1 METPWGAA
9 KTIAAFMNKKFDEYS
24 EKEPATGKP
33 YGVYAGFLPIADKAA
48 EMQKLCP
55 AIVIRPLIIID
66 GEKETLAKMV
76 IYAVVFDADKKTG
89 CESLYHL
96 LQFMRYHLLSN
107 NPINDSYQIK
117 LTEDETM
124 ETFIPDEQPFPFW
137 EGRIDFAVYLEQ
149 PSNTSIVSKMNSWRR
164 GNNGEGHKKG

>member
-9 KTIAAFMNKKFDEYS
+9 KTIAAFLNKKFVEYS

-33 YGVYAGFLPIADKAA
+33 YGVYAGFFPIADKAA

-55 AIVIRPLIIID
+55 AIVIRPLMIED
-66 GEKETLAKMV
+66 GEKNTVAKMV

-96 LQFMRYHLLSN
+96 LQFMRHQLLAN
-107 NPINDSYQIK
+107 NPIDDSYQIK
-117 LTEDETM
+117 LTEDDTM
-124 ETFIPDEQPFPFW
+124 ETFIPDEQPFPFG
-137 EGRIDFAVYLEQ
+137 EGRMDFSVYLEQ
-149 PSNTSIVSKMNSWRR
+149 PSNTKYIEKMNSWNRR
-164 GNNGEGHKKG
+164 EK

>member
-9 KTIAAFMNKKFDEYS
+9 KTIAAFLNKQFEEYS

-33 YGVYAGFLPIADKAA
+33 YGIYAGFLPIADKAA

-55 AIVIRPLIIID
+55 AIVIRPLMVED
-66 GEKETLAKMV
+66 GHEKTLVRMV
-76 IYAVVFDADKKTG
+76 IYAVVFDADKKAG

-96 LQFMRYHLLSN
+96 LQFMRHQLLTS
-107 NPINDSYQIK
+107 NPIDDSYQIK
-117 LTEDETM
+117 LTRDDAM

-137 EGRIDFAVYLEQ
+137 EGRMDFAVYLEQ
-149 PSNTSIVSKMNSWRR
+149 PSNTKYIEKMNSWRR
-164 GNNGEGHKKG
+164 EK